1 MDGELVVP
9 NFSSVGQNSH
19 DTPQVRRCALIS
31 DPGTLSSYQCPE
43 SVFSSDDLHVR
54 SPVNEAHSDKLCVL
68 SSNIGTISSLYSSDQ
83 VTPGCTNEP
92 LIVSSDAALPTS
104 AVQCHFHGSDELATP
119 RPDTLS
125 SGHSD
130 VFSSTS
136 FQENDIHLNNLD
148 TIIRPAGSICS
159 YSN

>member
-68 SSNIGTISSLYSSDQ
+68 SSNTGTISSLYSSDQ
-83 VTPGCTNEP
+83 VTPGCTNDP

-104 AVQCHFHGSDELATP
+104 AVQCHFHGSW
-119 RPDTLS
+119 S
-125 SGHSD
+125 H
-130 VFSSTS
+130 
-136 FQENDIHLNNLD
+136 
-148 TIIRPAGSICS
+148 
-159 YSN
+159 